1 MTMTASKNANTSNDG
16 DYQLVPH
23 ELLYSTTAGYEVLDF
38 LGKGTFG
45 QVVRCRKQ
53 NTNEY
58 VAVKILKNH
67 PSYVRQGQIEV
78 SILMRLR
85 HENAHEFNL
94 VWAHEHFR
102 HHNHTCLVFEML
114 EQNLYD
120 YLKQNKFQPMPLK
133 FIRPIAHQV
142 LTALLKLKSIGLIH
156 ADLKPEN
163 IMLVDPV
170 RLPYR
175 VKVIDFGSASSVTQ
189 VVCSTYLQ
197 SRYYRAPEI
206 LLGLPYCEMIDM
218 WSLGCVLAELFL
230 GWPLYPGSSE
240 YDQIRY
246 ISQTQG
252 LPSEAMLSRA
262 TKTQR
267 FFSRV
272 AVDGGYTFWQLK
284 TSENYELETGIK
296 SKEARKYIFN
306 SLDDLAQLNM
316 MTSLDTSE
324 VIVDNLDRCEFVDL
338 LKKMLQ
344 LEQEIRLTPTD
355 GLAHPFLTL
364 THLLDYQQHSCSVK
378 ESIQALEICP
388 RHSLDMFDINQNILS
403 SLAPPGSNCG
413 SMSLPFNNQVNALVG
428 QVPSQLVTARGQP
441 SLHTVPYMPYPA
453 TAAITGCLPQNLQ
466 LPKNNVQFA
475 MHPTAIQL
483 QPPLCIT
490 SIVLTPVNGLQ
501 GMMSHSKP
509 FSIHLDNIVPAIVS
523 KPQAVQLLTT
533 NSVTSW
539 PTHQPL
545 LVQPVTNVTSQQQQQ
560 QQQQLHGRHLV
571 TETGSGPQ
579 GISDVWRHSLIV
591 DNYDPNI
598 MGMSM
603 LHDGRQ
609 QSYSSHNHP
618 ASHVSGLGGPGHA
631 APWNVRLMQPPVM
644 LSKGHQQQQ
653 VPASGRQQQG
663 QQPHSHQ
670 QQGSANGMLPGLARG
685 QQQAPLHSSQQNT
698 HTINKKHFSKQR
710 YLRDGTINHLSPVK
724 KRVKENT
731 PPQKENASSSKSGSE
746 CNHLWSKTK
755 QDKSAAAAAAA
766 ASLVITLD
774 SPSPS
779 VSRITLSSDS
789 EEENG
794 HDSTGATQVTDN
806 NVWPECLASKVI
818 EASQRAKKSLTRPA
832 SETDM
837 RNTRRNRAPLL
848 PLSPTTL
855 EARHHHKTTTTDSSS
870 SATQK
875 EQPLTQATS
884 NSSSSSRQPP
894 GAPSSGCQATGMT
907 DSKTDT
913 TATTGADGL
922 TEAGASAVEM
932 SSGVSPQE
940 SAFSHQRPMHQSPC
954 NGHLYQ
960 CVGSLRL
967 RSGGGGSAE
976 SLAPCGGSPVCHQK
990 RQRGHHRSSKQ
1001 CASSHNSSNIAAPS
1015 GAVHSSSLDGAA
1027 PPDWQRDCPRTN
1039 NSPRKKTGHGGHGAA
1054 AHGGTGAAAVAAA
1067 HGAAA
1072 SAQNPASFLLMTSPQ
1087 YPQFGPSA
1095 AAAGA
1100 SGPHHSPLHVACLP
1114 SHPTLPAAHYNSSL
1128 RPVSYTN
1135 PMHHLAS
1142 QALIHSP
1149 CCGVYTTYHIS
1160 PAASQCLHYVYQT

>member
-1 MTMTASKNANTSNDG
+1 
-16 DYQLVPH
+16 
-23 ELLYSTTAGYEVLDF
+23 
-38 LGKGTFG
+38 
-45 QVVRCRKQ
+45 
-53 NTNEY
+53 
-58 VAVKILKNH
+58 
-67 PSYVRQGQIEV
+67 
-78 SILMRLR
+78 
-85 HENAHEFNL
+85 
-94 VWAHEHFR
+94 
-102 HHNHTCLVFEML
+102 
-114 EQNLYD
+114 
-120 YLKQNKFQPMPLK
+120 
-133 FIRPIAHQV
+133 
-142 LTALLKLKSIGLIH
+142 
-156 ADLKPEN
+156 
-163 IMLVDPV
+163 MLVDPV

-252 LPSEAMLSRA
+252 LPSETMLSRA

-316 MTSLDTSE
+316 IASLDTSE

-344 LEQEIRLTPTD
+344 LEQEIRITPTD
-355 GLAHPFLTL
+355 GLTHPFLTL
-364 THLLDYQQHSCSVK
+364 THLLEYQHTCSVK
-378 ESIQALEICP
+378 ESIQALDICP
-388 RHSLDMFDINQNILS
+388 RHSIDMFDINQNILS
-403 SLAPPGSNCG
+403 SLGPGSNCG
-413 SMSLPFNNQVNALVG
+413 SLSMPFNNQVNALVG

-441 SLHTVPYMPYPA
+441 SLHTVPYMPYPT

-490 SIVLTPVNGLQ
+490 SIVLTPVNSLQ

-539 PTHQPL
+539 PAHQPL
-545 LVQPVTNVTSQQQQQ
+545 LVQPVTNVTG

-571 TETGSGPQ
+571 TEAGSGPQ

-591 DNYDPNI
+591 DNYDQNI

-609 QSYSSHNHP
+609 QSYSSHNHS
-618 ASHVSGLGGPGHA
+618 ATHVSGLGGPGHA

-644 LSKGHQQQQ
+644 VSKGHQQQ

-663 QQPHSHQ
+663 PQNSHP
-670 QQGSANGMLPGLARG
+670 QQGSAGGLLPGLARG
-685 QQQAPLHSSQQNT
+685 QQAPLHSSQQGS
-698 HTINKKHFSKQR
+698 HAINKKHFSKQR
-710 YLRDGTINHLSPVK
+710 YLRDGTMNHLSPVK

-746 CNHLWSKTK
+746 CSHLWSKTK
-755 QDKSAAAAAAA
+755 QDKAAAAAAA
-766 ASLVITLD
+766 AAAALVITLD

-789 EEENG
+789 EEENT
-794 HDSTGATQVTDN
+794 HDVTGATQVTDN
-806 NVWPECLASKVI
+806 NVWPDCSASKVI

-832 SETDM
+832 SETDL
-837 RNTRRNRAPLL
+837 RNTRRNRAPLV

-855 EARHHHKTTTTDSSS
+855 EARHHKTDSSS
-870 SATQK
+870 VLQK
-875 EQPLTQATS
+875 EPLVQATS
-884 NSSSSSRQPP
+884 NSNKSSRDPP
-894 GAPSSGCQATGMT
+894 ALSSGCQATGMT
-907 DSKTDT
+907 DSKTDS
-913 TATTGADGL
+913 TAGDGS

-940 SAFSHQRPMHQSPC
+940 STFPQQQPMHQSPA

-967 RSGGGGSAE
+967 RSGGGSAE
-976 SLAPCGGSPVCHQK
+976 SLALCSGSPVCHQK
-990 RQRGHHRSSKQ
+990 RQRSHHRSKQ
-1001 CASSHNSSNIAAPS
+1001 CTSSHNSSNTALS
-1015 GAVHSSSLDGAA
+1015 GAVPSASMDGAA
-1027 PPDWQRDCPRTN
+1027 PDWQRDCPRS
-1039 NSPRKKTGHGGHGAA
+1039 NSPRKKTSFGGNGAA
-1054 AHGGTGAAAVAAA
+1054 AHGGTAAAAA
-1067 HGAAA
+1067 HGTAAAA

-1087 YPQFGPSA
+1087 YPQFGPSV

-1114 SHPTLPAAHYNSSL
+1114 NHPTLPAAHYNSSL

-1135 PMHHLAS
+1135 PMHHIAS

-1160 PAASQCLHYVYQT
+1160 PAANQCLRYVYQT